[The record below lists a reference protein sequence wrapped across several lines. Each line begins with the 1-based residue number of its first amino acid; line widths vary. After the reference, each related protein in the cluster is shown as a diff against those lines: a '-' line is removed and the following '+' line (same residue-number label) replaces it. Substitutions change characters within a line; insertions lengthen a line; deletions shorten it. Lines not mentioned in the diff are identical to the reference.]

1 MRGLDHSRPD
11 YTTQHSLPLRASALE
26 TEKGYLVK
34 SLILTRGINRGERIS
49 VLIDRFSRTPVTL
62 PNEYILGTKRLLLAP
77 NTRYRGL
84 SAIGIGYEW
93 ADDHGIPLAE
103 RLLGGAG
110 LAPAEVQ
117 SLFAH
122 VRQRQKTGRR
132 GKSIVGASEQ
142 RARMIALREF
152 VTSVMRDAAFNLNP
166 QSDAEKLNALQ
177 TRIETVEVLFAQSTP
192 KKEASPAKKGLT
204 QDSLDV
210 LVLAISPE
218 GAQNPWKKRLVR
230 QRNFVLVL
238 LYIVTGGRRGDVAKL
253 KIEDVVGGPAPY
265 IRFDAHVGDP
275 DDTRMAEP
283 RLKTQP
289 REYPVH
295 QRVIE
300 ITHEYVREYRAQIPN
315 SANSEYLFLGTDNG
329 NPLSLR
335 TINDIFQKL
344 QRAVPGLTPHILRHT
359 NNERLVRDAKALGVA
374 REEMLRTIMYLN
386 GWLSDNVA
394 TYTAREREETARTV
408 ATARQNM
415 FFAK

>member
-1 MRGLDHSRPD
+1 MRGLHKSRPD
-11 YTTQHSLPLRASALE
+11 YAAHKPLPPGTSGNE
-26 TEKGYLVK
+26 PEKGYLVK
-34 SLILTRGINRGERIS
+34 SIVLTRGINRGERIS
-49 VLIDRFSRTPVTL
+49 LLLDRFSRTPVTL
-62 PNEYILGTKRLLLAP
+62 PNEQMLVSKRLLLAP

-84 SAIGIGYEW
+84 SAISLSYQW
-93 ADDHGIPLAE
+93 ADNHGIPLAE
-103 RLLGGAG
+103 RLRGGAG

-122 VRQRQKTGRR
+122 IRQCQKPGRR
-132 GKSIVGASEQ
+132 GKTIVGKSEQ
-142 RARMIALREF
+142 RARMIAIREF

-166 QSDAEKLNALQ
+166 QRDAEKLNALQ
-177 TRIETVEVLFAQSTP
+177 NRIDTVEVLFAQNTP
-192 KKEASPAKKGLT
+192 KKEASSVKKGLT

-210 LVLAISPE
+210 LMLAIAPE
-218 GAQNPWKKRLVR
+218 GARNPWANLLVR
-230 QRNFVLVL
+230 HRNFVLVL

-253 KIEDVVGGPAPY
+253 KLHDIVSGPAPY
-265 IRFDAHVGDP
+265 IRFDAHVDDP
-275 DDTRMAEP
+275 DDTRVAEP

-289 REYPVH
+289 REYPIH
-295 QRVIE
+295 QRVAE
-300 ITHEYVREYRAQIPN
+300 ITAEYIREYRTQIPN
-315 SANSEYLFLGTDNG
+315 SADSQYLFLATDNG

-335 TINDIFQKL
+335 TINDIFQRL

-359 NNERLVRDAKALGVA
+359 NNEKLVRDAKALGLA

-408 ATARQNM
+408 ATSRQDM